1 MKRKLRKLSYWAD
14 RQAEKEH
21 TSNFGP
27 RTVVCKNQGEFDKVL
42 EEFNYDMISPG
53 GAADK
58 LHVSRSYIHQ
68 LEKEGKIR
76 VYRVWDE
83 DLDWDDLPLWV
94 KVITPRKG
102 MYIMIPTEDV
112 EKLKKERLK
121 KAEETIKKLK
131 K

>member
-14 RQAEKEH
+14 RQEEKDQKG
-21 TSNFGP
+21 NFGP
-27 RTVVCKNQGEFDKVL
+27 RTVVCRSQEEFEKVL

-68 LEKEGKIR
+68 LEREGKIR

-83 DLDWDDLPLWV
+83 DLGWDDLPLWV

-112 EKLKKERLK
+112 ERLKKERIK
-121 KAEETIKKLK
+121 KAQETIKTLK